1 MGGQSREEDKREEI
15 FFNATLA
22 QDEITQLLEPN
33 PAMKKGDN
41 MSNKAILNGDF
52 MNFI

>member
-1 MGGQSREEDKREEI
+1 VKYCS
-15 FFNATLA
+15 LLS
-22 QDEITQLLEPN
+22 ITAARASSFEQN